1 MDPMNTSPQP
11 SDMMHTPTSK
21 VHTWML
27 ILLTWI
33 AVLSLVA
40 VALLLTK
47 SSSNGLSTSEVAA
60 ACQNGTING
69 ITTNLTRI
77 SEACEDEKDPDVTSA
92 SPSGASFDGT
102 LSEGA
107 LPGLVLPANWT
118 ASWNVG
124 PFSEGLLAE
133 FHAVK
138 GVYRTCDAC
147 GGLDNPPEFRMTTWV
162 AGKSELMN
170 PEDVKAYY
178 VEKSKADDTEYTNI
192 SVTSTAVSG
201 GTLVSIDGTRSIQAA
216 GARNGDF
223 HILKFVNAT
232 KYVELTF
239 DEYGASNAEWLTLKN
254 SLDWS
259 SVK

>member
-1 MDPMNTSPQP
+1 MDPMNTQSP
-11 SDMMHTPTSK
+11 DMSHAPTSK

-47 SSSNGLSTSEVAA
+47 NSSNGLSSSEIAA

-77 SEACEDEKDPDVTSA
+77 SEACADEKDLGAASTS
-92 SPSGASFDGT
+92 PTGASFDGT
-102 LSEGA
+102 SSEGT
-107 LPGLVLPANWT
+107 LPGLTLPANWT

-138 GVYRTCDAC
+138 GIYQTCDAC
-147 GGLDNPPEFRMTTWV
+147 GGLNNPPEFRMTTWV
-162 AGKSELMN
+162 AAKSELMN

-178 VEKSKADDTEYTNI
+178 IEQSKADDAEYTNI

-201 GTLVSIDGTRSIQAA
+201 GTLVSIDGTRNIQAA
-216 GARNGDF
+216 GARNGNF

-232 KYVELTF
+232 KYIEIIF
-239 DEYGASNAEWLTLKN
+239 DEYGASNEEWLTVKN
-254 SLDWS
+254 SIDWS